1 MSERGRGQ
9 KGVQHPAAT
18 SPTVQG
24 KVASLSQG
32 FNLCGYEMHQPTSH
46 PRPDCNHV
54 NRRAP
59 ASRPAQSFISPRKGK
74 WRYHAATVA
83 KSVNL
88 QSATEVH
95 LPGIDIRWG
104 KLSKISLPPA
114 SWFSSDFH
122 TFSVAQTF
130 YFLEFSS
137 LSKCSYSTCHVVRN
151 MDTILGHFDHML
163 SLVSMSRF

>member
-1 MSERGRGQ
+1 MYNNPRLPRLLYRVRLRVCHKVSTYAVT
-9 KGVQHPAAT
+9 KCT
-18 SPTVQG
+18 SRLRT
-24 KVASLSQG
+24 
-32 FNLCGYEMHQPTSH
+32 
-46 PRPDCNHV
+46 PDCNHV

-137 LSKCSYSTCHVVRN
+137 LSKCSYICRVVRN